1 MKTLL
6 NKNLDLIGTGRGI
19 SVLMVLDLSKN
30 GLEWRSL
37 SQGFPSEL
45 MWLSVSE
52 SNIQAVDC
60 SLVLLTLGWLDRVPS
75 LDGFTALHCNLT
87 SYLDAGFNQL
97 VKLKSNSFPAAVETL
112 LLNDNRISEV
122 APCAFFHLTR
132 LAKADLSVNG
142 ISSLTESS
150 LRLSADSL
158 APPSFSLGG
167 SPIACDCCMQW
178 FQSIGREAKL
188 ANCPHIT
195 DLESICWPLMN
206 APTRTFIPLVEAGPD
221 RFLCEYD
228 THCFS
233 AGVASLTPATAR

>member
-1 MKTLL
+1 M
-6 NKNLDLIGTGRGI
+6 
-19 SVLMVLDLSKN
+19 
-30 GLEWRSL
+30 
-37 SQGFPSEL
+37 
-45 MWLSVSE
+45 
-52 SNIQAVDC
+52 
-60 SLVLLTLGWLDRVPS
+60 
-75 LDGFTALHCNLT
+75 DGVTALHCNLT

-97 VKLKSNSFPAAVETL
+97 VKLKSNSFPTAVETL

-167 SPIACDCCMQW
+167 SPIAYDCCMQW

-195 DLESICWPLMN
+195 DRVDLPADERPHQDLHPPGRGGTGPVPL
-206 APTRTFIPLVEAGPD
+206 
-221 RFLCEYD
+221 
-228 THCFS
+228 
-233 AGVASLTPATAR
+233 